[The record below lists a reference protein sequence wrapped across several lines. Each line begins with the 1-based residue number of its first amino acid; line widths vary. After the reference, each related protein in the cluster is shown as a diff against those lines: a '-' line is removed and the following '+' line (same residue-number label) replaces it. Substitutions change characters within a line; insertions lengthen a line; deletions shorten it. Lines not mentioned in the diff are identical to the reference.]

1 MNQIKINNE
10 TSQSFY
16 DSVSQSKDFSSI
28 SSWGDLQNKPI
39 AKNENQ
45 QEPKNETK
53 STKILNENLFENRG
67 FRSNKEEFEKTLLK
81 TQSDFSV
88 DTSKFSYNSQL
99 DNFDKL
105 NSSTFS
111 TTGYDVKRLGSRVN
125 TRRYRRFFQNDPV
138 AEITNSLSKLKTEE
152 NVLKRSIKL
161 PKPIKTP
168 AKGYAQR
175 EVTKLQVLSMSK
187 NPKTYK
193 LN

>member
-28 SSWGDLQNKPI
+28 SSWGDLQSKPI